1 MAADIITL
9 QEVQK
14 DAFDDWFKPQLAEAG
29 YEGVY
34 QQKKREP
41 IFHNGKYVAE
51 GCATFFKTARFKRVE
66 KHVVEFDK
74 IASQQL
80 ASGDQRNQVNN
91 EKALSR
97 LSKGNIALAVI
108 LEDLHIKTA
117 SASQATGPNGGHV
130 ICVINTHILAD
141 PEFTDVKLWQAQML
155 LRTLETMPTKSM
167 PLLICGD
174 FNSTPDSGVYE
185 LWRTGS
191 VRSDNSDLNHDP
203 YGLISN
209 LAIGHQLRLMS
220 AYETCNGR
228 EAQYT
233 NYTEDFKGT
242 LDYIWFSPDTLSVL
256 AISEVDIESQLAQ
269 ETALPSSTRP
279 SDHISLVCTFMFN
292 DAPQDR
298 EQQAVVHGGMTT
310 NLRGITQRS
319 SSGGY
324 SDSGMKS
331 RVGGGGSGA
340 CTSYQGG
347 SAGAGM
353 LSPQHA
359 HQQGG
364 KGAESSGSQQTMRG
378 SHQAGGFGTYNLNQA
393 GGGGSGWSR

>member
-1 MAADIITL
+1 
-9 QEVQK
+9 
-14 DAFDDWFKPQLAEAG
+14 
-29 YEGVY
+29 
-34 QQKKREP
+34 
-41 IFHNGKYVAE
+41 
-51 GCATFFKTARFKRVE
+51 
-66 KHVVEFDK
+66 
-74 IASQQL
+74 
-80 ASGDQRNQVNN
+80 VNN

-108 LEDLHIKTA
+108 FEDLHIKTV
-117 SASQATGPNGGHV
+117 SASQATGFNGGHV

-155 LRTLETMPTKSM
+155 LRTLEIMPIKSM

-191 VRSDNSDLNHDP
+191 VRSDNADLNHDP

-233 NYTEDFKGT
+233 NYTEDLKGT

-269 ETALPSSTRP
+269 ETALPSSARP

-298 EQQAVVHGGMTT
+298 ERQAVVHGSLTT
-310 NLRGITQRS
+310 NLRGMTQRS
-319 SSGGY
+319 TSGGY
-324 SDSGMKS
+324 SDGSMKS
-331 RVGGGGSGA
+331 KLGGGTGGSTPFQVGGAGG
-340 CTSYQGG
+340 
-347 SAGAGM
+347 GM
-353 LSPQHA
+353 LSPQHT

-364 KGAESSGSQQTMRG
+364 KGGEHSGGQQTLRG
-378 SHQAGGFGTYNLNQA
+378 SHQGSFQFLQPK
-393 GGGGSGWSR
+393 SGWWRRWLESVSPACRPLMKASLG